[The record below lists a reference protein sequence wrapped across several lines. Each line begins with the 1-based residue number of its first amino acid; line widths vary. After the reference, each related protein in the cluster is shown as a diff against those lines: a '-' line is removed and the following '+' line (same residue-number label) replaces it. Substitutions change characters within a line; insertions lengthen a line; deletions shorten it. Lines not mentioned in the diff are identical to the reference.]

1 MTHPAACFTLQNM
14 TDQNEPG
21 NHTDADDPNVP
32 AGFVRLRRG
41 GPFMAGLGP
50 LYCHRRDGRIIIALR
65 IDERHTN
72 MRGIAHGG
80 MLATLADG
88 ALGIGLTLASDDKVS
103 FVTVN
108 LSTDFVA
115 AARPGDWVE
124 AHIDIQRVGKRMAFA
139 NCYLQVGEERILRA
153 SGVFAVMAPLTAAQL
168 AAG

>member
-1 MTHPAACFTLQNM
+1 MN
-14 TDQNEPG
+14 DQNELTQNDEPD
-21 NHTDADDPNVP
+21 DALLPE
-32 AGFVRLRRG
+32 GFVRLRRG

-50 LYCHRRDGRIIIALR
+50 LYVRRNDGKIVIALR
-65 IDERHTN
+65 IDARHTN

-88 ALGIGLTLASDDKVS
+88 ALGIGLTLACDDKVS

-115 AARPGDWVE
+115 AAHPGDWVE
-124 AHIDIQRVGKRMAFA
+124 AHIDIQRIGKRMAFA
-139 NCYLQVGEERILRA
+139 NCYLQVNEERILRA
-153 SGVFAVMAPLTAAQL
+153 SGVFAVMPALTAAQL

>member
-1 MTHPAACFTLQNM
+1 MDEKNETNDTAPASADGFT
-14 TDQNEPG
+14 P
-21 NHTDADDPNVP
+21 PP
-32 AGFVRLRRG
+32 GFVLLRRG

-50 LYCHRRDGRIIIALR
+50 LYCRRSEGQIVIALR
-65 IDERHTN
+65 IDARHTN

-115 AARPGDWVE
+115 AAHPGDWVE
-124 AHIDIQRVGKRMAFA
+124 AHIDIQRVGRRMAFA

-168 AAG
+168 ASG

>member
-1 MTHPAACFTLQNM
+1 METKTEL
-14 TDQNEPG
+14 
-21 NHTDADDPNVP
+21 DDPNVP
-32 AGFVRLRRG
+32 SGFERLHRG

-50 LYCHRRDGRIIIALR
+50 LYCRQRDGAIVIALR
-65 IDERHTN
+65 IDARHTN

-88 ALGIGLTLASDDKVS
+88 ALGIGLTLACEDKMS

-124 AHIDIQRVGKRMAFA
+124 AHVDIQRIGKRMAFA

-153 SGVFAVMAPLTAAQL
+153 SGVFAVMAPLTKAQL
-168 AAG
+168 GGGVT

>member
-1 MTHPAACFTLQNM
+1 MD
-14 TDQNEPG
+14 DQIDAS
-21 NHTDADDPNVP
+21 NHTDNDDADVP
-32 AGFVRLRRG
+32 AGFARLRRG

-50 LYCHRRDGRIIIALR
+50 LYCRRTGGKIVIALR
-65 IDERHTN
+65 IDARHTN

-115 AARPGDWVE
+115 AAHPGDWVE
-124 AHIDIQRVGKRMAFA
+124 AHIDIQRIGKRMAFA
-139 NCYLQVGEERILRA
+139 NCYLHVGEERILRA